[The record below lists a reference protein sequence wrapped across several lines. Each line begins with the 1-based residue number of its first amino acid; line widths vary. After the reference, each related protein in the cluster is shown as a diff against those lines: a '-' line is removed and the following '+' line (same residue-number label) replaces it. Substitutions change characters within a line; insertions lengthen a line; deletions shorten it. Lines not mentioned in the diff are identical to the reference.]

1 MGTAGPLLKGEP
13 PSGAPVSDD
22 AFTGMMAAVGPFEA
36 NPRLAVAVSGGGDS
50 MALCLLAQRWAG
62 ARGGSATA
70 LTVDHGLRPEA
81 AEEARQVGRWV
92 NGRGIAHHVL
102 AWRGPKPASGVQ
114 AAARAARYDLM
125 TAWAREAGVLHL
137 LLAHHLEDQAE
148 TFLLRLERGSGID
161 GLSAMAAVV
170 ETPAVRLVRPLLG
183 VPRARLRAT
192 ARAFGQEWLED
203 PSNRDAAFARTR
215 IRAFLP
221 ALAQAGISPALLAA
235 TANRLGRARIMLENA
250 SSALLALCCAVHPAG
265 YARVDQ
271 SALAAAPEE
280 VSLRALARI
289 LMCVGGR
296 GYAPRR
302 EKLERLHAVVVGGKP
317 GKARTLGGCRILAER
332 DGVLVCR
339 EGRGAPE
346 PLAAVPG
353 TRVVWDGRFVIDFAA
368 TGEGGSD
375 SALPP
380 GHSARLT
387 RLGRDGWAEVVA
399 ERPDLRTGPVPAAVR
414 PSLPALRDEW
424 GVSTVPHLYY
434 NRPGERRPGVEFGRV
449 VFCPPNSISGIGFCL
464 A

>member
-1 MGTAGPLLKGEP
+1 MDIAGPPRDREP
-13 PSGAPVSDD
+13 ASGAPVSDD
-22 AFTGMMAAVGPFEA
+22 AFAGMMAAVGPFEA

-62 ARGGSATA
+62 RRGGSTTA

-81 AEEARQVGRWV
+81 ADEARQVGRWLKA
-92 NGRGIAHHVL
+92 RGIAQHVL
-102 AWRGPKPASGVQ
+102 EWRGPKPVSGIQ
-114 AAARAARYDLM
+114 AAARAARYGLM

-137 LLAHHLEDQAE
+137 LLAHHQEDQAE

-215 IRAFLP
+215 IRAALP
-221 ALAQAGISPALLAA
+221 ALARSGMSPALLAER
-235 TANRLGRARIMLENA
+235 ANRVGHVRIALENA
-250 SSALLALCCAVHPAG
+250 ASALLAVCCTVHPAG
-265 YARVDQ
+265 YARLDQ
-271 SALAAAPEE
+271 STLAAAPED
-280 VSLRALARI
+280 VSFRALARI

-296 GYAPRR
+296 EYAPRR
-302 EKLERLHAVVVGGKP
+302 EKLERLHAVVVGGKL

-332 DGVLVCR
+332 YRILVCR
-339 EGRGAPE
+339 EARGMPE

-353 TRVVWDGRFVIDFAA
+353 TQIVWDGRFVIRFAA
-368 TGEGGSD
+368 TGNG
-375 SALPP
+375 APRP
-380 GHSARLT
+380 RHPAHLT
-387 RLGRDGWAEVVA
+387 RLGREGWAEVVA
-399 ERPDLRTGPVPAAVR
+399 DRPDLKAGPVPAAVR
-414 PSLPALRDEW
+414 LSLPALRDEW
-424 GVSTVPHLYY
+424 GVFTVPHLYY
-434 NRPGERRPGVEFGRV
+434 TRSSGRRPGVGFGRIT
-449 VFCPPNSISGIGFCL
+449 FCPPNSISGVGFRL